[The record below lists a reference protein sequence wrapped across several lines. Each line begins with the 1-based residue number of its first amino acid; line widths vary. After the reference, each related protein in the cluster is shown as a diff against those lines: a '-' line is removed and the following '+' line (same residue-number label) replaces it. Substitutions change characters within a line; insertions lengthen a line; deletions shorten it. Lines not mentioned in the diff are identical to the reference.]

1 MIKSIKNM
9 LCLILIILGLTSHA
23 YSYEGAASFLKR
35 GMSARALGLGG
46 AYTALVNDP
55 SAVYWN
61 PAGIANGLGF
71 SMQISD
77 LKDAQF
83 YSNISDVN
91 YPQMAMTLSPR
102 WKLFTTVTMG
112 IGFGFSGYYVNGIE
126 QYDEQSSYLGDLN
139 YSEMA
144 YYFSYAFG
152 VDNVQMGISYKY
164 LQQDFGI
171 VQRESSIAQNL
182 KGADIGIRYSPFR
195 FLILAITIN
204 DKIEVGSKEYTAKA
218 VTSSLAFN
226 FTQLSIAT
234 DYSISDISFDRI
246 RSGLEYR
253 IGNEMQ
259 YAFRIG
265 VRDIPVR
272 DGNERLSDIIELNA
286 KLALGFGYQYD
297 IGRNGRAIIFD
308 IGVQQEMKP
317 SLVSP
322 FSRIIA
328 TTITLK

>member
-1 MIKSIKNM
+1 MKIIT
-9 LCLILIILGLTSHA
+9 CLLLIILGLSSHA
-23 YSYEGAASFLKR
+23 YSYEGAAAFLKR

-61 PAGIANGLGF
+61 PAGIANGSGF
-71 SMQISD
+71 SIQLSD

-91 YPQMAMTLSPR
+91 YPQMAMTLSPG

-112 IGFGFSGYYVNGIE
+112 IGIGFSGYYVNGIE

-152 VDNVQMGISYKY
+152 VDNIQIGISYKY

-171 VQRESSIAQNL
+171 VQRASSMAKNI
-182 KGADIGIRYSPFR
+182 KGADIGIRYTPFH
-195 FLILAITIN
+195 FLVLAITIN
-204 DKIEVGSKEYTAKA
+204 DKIEVGSLEYTAKA
-218 VTSSLAFN
+218 VTSSMAFN
-226 FTQLSIAT
+226 FSRLSIAT
-234 DYSISDISFDRI
+234 DYSITDISFDRI

-259 YAFRIG
+259 YAFRLG

-297 IGRNGRAIIFD
+297 IGSNGRAIIFD
-308 IGVQQEMKP
+308 IGMQQEMKP